1 MVPGALPEF
10 KFGILKY
17 KHGVEIAA
25 LILLS
30 KTKKGELRHGDN
42 NIYQRLDLFTQR

>member
-1 MVPGALPEF
+1 MVPGPLTEF

-30 KTKKGELRHGDN
+30 KTKKGELCYGDN
-42 NIYQRLDLFTQR
+42 DI